1 MPKKALYIRTSKTGS
16 STIAHWCKEFQIP
29 TTKNTVSL
37 DQKDNLEKL
46 NYHFK
51 EDHFL
56 FYSIR
61 NPYDRAVSCWHQCI
75 ASNWKDESFTFE
87 EFLDLDFE
95 DSVHEHMRTH
105 LIPLT
110 EYLGPWIDKVNYVI
124 RLENFLSCMKRLS
137 DELEIPYK
145 DPGYHY
151 RGCYDR
157 SNNYLNSLNKKKI
170 EKKYQADF
178 EFFGY

>member
-16 STIAHWCKEFQIP
+16 STVAYWCKELQIP
-29 TTKNTVSL
+29 TTKNTVAL
-37 DQKDNLEKL
+37 EEKDNLEKL

-61 NPYDRAVSCWHQCI
+61 NPYDRAISCWHQCI
-75 ASNWKDESFTFE
+75 ASNWKDGSFTFE
-87 EFLDLDFE
+87 EFLDLDFQ

-105 LIPLT
+105 IIPLT

-145 DPGYHY
+145 DPGKHY
-151 RGCYDR
+151 VGGYDR

>member
-16 STIAHWCKEFQIP
+16 STVAHWCKELQIP
-29 TTKNTVSL
+29 TTKNTVEL
-37 DQKDNLEKL
+37 EEKDNLEKL

-87 EFLDLDFE
+87 KFLDLDFQ

-145 DPGYHY
+145 DPEYHY
-151 RGCYDR
+151 RGGYDR